1 MMKPE
6 QLRDTD
12 PADNQRIG
20 RATKPVLAA
29 TLVLLRKSNDKAEFL
44 MGRRSAK
51 HKFMPGK
58 FVFPGG
64 KVDRNDHRAPCST
77 NLRSEVLG
85 KMNAHIT
92 DSRTLATAAAAIRET
107 CEETGLKLAQPVTE
121 QPINPPSA
129 YQPFFQNH
137 LACDLAALSLLA
149 RAITPPYHQ
158 KRYDTWFFT
167 ADTDTLLD
175 DPVDQASGE
184 LEDLQWVGFDESEQ
198 LDLPLITK
206 MVLRDLRYKLANS
219 DAPIPYYFTRR
230 GKHIRTTL

>member
-1 MMKPE
+1 MKPE

-12 PADNQRIG
+12 PADHQRIG
-20 RATKPVLAA
+20 RATRPVLAA
-29 TLVLLRKSNDKAEFL
+29 TLVLLRKSKTQTEFL
-44 MGRRSAK
+44 MGRRSDK

-77 NLRSEVLG
+77 ELRAEVLSV
-85 KMNAHIT
+85 MSAHIT
-92 DSRTLATAAAAIRET
+92 PSRTLAIAAAAIRET
-107 CEETGLKLAQPVTE
+107 CEETGLKLAQLAKSETNT
-121 QPINPPSA
+121 PIS
-129 YQPFFQNH
+129 YQAFYQKG
-137 LACDLAALSLLA
+137 LAPDLAALSLLA
-149 RAITPPYHQ
+149 RAITPPYHP

-175 DPVDQASGE
+175 DPIDQASGE
-184 LEDLQWVGFDESEQ
+184 LEDLQWVSFDKSEQ

-206 MVLRDLRYKLANS
+206 IVLHDLREKMNNS
-219 DAPIPYYFTRR
+219 DAPTPYYFTRR